1 MFHEVQKEVM
11 RILRIPMS
19 MVTPDATIYGDL
31 QADSLDFQEL
41 VYSLEQKFDIEISE
55 EEVAR
60 LEYGGTVGDFASLVE
75 RLQSAQVPA

>member
-31 QADSLDFQEL
+31 QADSLQFQDL
-41 VYSLEQKFDIEISE
+41 VCALEEEFDVSLSE
-55 EEVAR
+55 EEISR
-60 LEYGGTVGDFASLVE
+60 LEYGGTVGDFVALIE
-75 RLQSAQVPA
+75 EHRSAQVPA